1 MKTVMVIVGTRPEA
15 IKLCPVILELRQ
27 REELRTVV
35 LSTGQHGAL
44 MESAMACFGVC
55 ADETLPQAGGGG
67 LECLTGGI
75 LSALG
80 AVFDRVRPDL
90 CVVQGDTASAFAG
103 ALAGFYRGVPVA
115 HVEAGLRTY
124 HIRSPFPE
132 EMHRQVITTLADL
145 HFAPTV
151 AAKRNLLRAGVSEK
165 RVYLTGNT
173 VIDALRYSLVEGK
186 PKALPE
192 FRKGVR
198 MLLFTA
204 HRRES
209 WGEPLREMLYA
220 LRETVE
226 AFPDTFAVCPLHPN
240 PAVRQAAGEIL
251 GDCPRISVIDPP
263 ELTTFHHLLA
273 RAFVVLTDSGGI
285 QEEATALG
293 IPTLV
298 LRHSTERQ
306 EGLRAGV
313 LRLAGTDRAG
323 IVTAA
328 RELLLPDSEVYAA
341 MHRPSGVFGDG
352 QASRRIVRILEGW
365 MKKA

>member
-1 MKTVMVIVGTRPEA
+1 M
-15 IKLCPVILELRQ
+15 
-27 REELRTVV
+27 
-35 LSTGQHGAL
+35 
-44 MESAMACFGVC
+44 
-55 ADETLPQAGGGG
+55 
-67 LECLTGGI
+67 
-75 LSALG
+75 
-80 AVFDRVRPDL
+80 
-90 CVVQGDTASAFAG
+90 VQGDTASAFAG

-192 FRKGVR
+192 FRKGAR

-220 LRETVE
+220 LLETVE

-240 PAVRQAAGEIL
+240 PAMRQAAGEIL

-313 LRLAGTDRAG
+313 LRLAGTDRRGDCDRRAG
-323 IVTAA
+323 AA
-328 RELLLPDSEVYAA
+328 PAGFRGLCRHAPPKRGIRGRSGIAPDCPDSGRLDEKSVKILPGCPEKA
-341 MHRPSGVFGDG
+341 VFGISIPKNG
-352 QASRRIVRILEGW
+352 FFLWLKVLS
-365 MKKA
+365 